1 MAETYR
7 KSRVEHYLER
17 LEVRKQA
24 LKHQLEMS
32 ELESSREFICGQLSA
47 TDLIIR
53 EIAAEFGF
61 VGEIKQGG
69 DANGGKSIP
78 KQ

>member
-17 LEVRKQA
+17 LEVRRQA
-24 LKHQLEMS
+24 LKGQLEMS
-32 ELESSREFICGQLSA
+32 ELEPSREFIRGQLSA
-47 TDLIIR
+47 TDLIIC

-61 VGEIKQGG
+61 DKAKEEGGES
-69 DANGGKSIP
+69 NGGKSHP
-78 KQ
+78 K